1 MSMRVLPSCPDVY
14 CVCAWYPRRPDE
26 GVRVPVTGVTEGCE
40 ELYGFGELNSGPLEE
55 KSVLSVG
62 ELFLSSSLDD
72 SNIPCVHMMPT
83 YFGKM
88 YRLWL

>member
-1 MSMRVLPSCPDVY
+1 MLFRSYWVY
-14 CVCAWYPRRPDE
+14 TLLTESRE